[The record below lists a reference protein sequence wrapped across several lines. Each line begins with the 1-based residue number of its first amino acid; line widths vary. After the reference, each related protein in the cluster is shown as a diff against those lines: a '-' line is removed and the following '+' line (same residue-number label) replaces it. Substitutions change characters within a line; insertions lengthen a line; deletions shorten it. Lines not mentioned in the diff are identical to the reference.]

1 MSKITYSRLLHV
13 VSYVLNSNSSLP
25 MISKIQISNAIQ
37 DYVLEL
43 ETRIRKLEQLR
54 QNQIETNIEKNK
66 PSFSLIKYEE
76 KQKNIMKVF

>member
-43 ETRIRKLEQLR
+43 ETRIRKLEQLT
-54 QNQIETNIEKNK
+54 QNQIETNIETK